1 MAEIVYPDYD
11 FTFVVEQL
19 LFEQGTMIVKYT
31 PTDTRLTAYSYN
43 IPILPDIDPNNLKEY
58 VKTWA
63 PRDRWF
69 AQETILDSGDA
80 LLKAAS

>member
-1 MAEIVYPDYD
+1 MAEIVYPEYD

-19 LFEQGTMIVKYT
+19 LFEQGAMIVKYIQ
-31 PTDTRLTAYSYN
+31 TDTRLTAYSYN
-43 IPILPDIDPNNLKEY
+43 IPILPDIDANNMKEY

-69 AQETILDSGDA
+69 AQETILNSGDA
-80 LLKAAS
+80 LLKATS